1 MSLPEHDAPAGAG
14 STAPAAA
21 ETPAEAA
28 SGLDAVRAKLLKR
41 LPEHVEF
48 DGWSRAAIDMAAVDA
63 DVPEDVARMAFPAGV
78 DAAAAFHELGDARML
93 EALAREPLS
102 TLGMTARITLAIRLR
117 LESVSG
123 PQEKEAVRRAA
134 SLFALP
140 TNAARGARLIWGTAD
155 KIWTALGDESDDFNW
170 YSKRATL
177 SAVISSTVLYWL
189 ADESEDHAD
198 TWGYLDR
205 RISDVMKI
213 EKAKA
218 RVRANP
224 FGRAAS
230 SGVEALSRGL
240 KKAPRRSAG
249 G

>member
-1 MSLPEHDAPAGAG
+1 MSVPEHDAPAGAAATAG
-14 STAPAAA
+14 GAPAA
-21 ETPAEAA
+21 PAPEP
-28 SGLDAVRAKLLKR
+28 SGFDAVRAKLLER

-48 DGWSRAAIDMAAVDA
+48 DGWSRAAIDMAAVDV
-63 DVPEDVARMAFPAGV
+63 DVPEDVARMAFPTGA
-78 DAAAAFHELGDARML
+78 DAAAAFHREGDRRML

-102 TLGMTARITLAIRLR
+102 AMGMTARITLAVRLR

-123 PQEKEAVRRAA
+123 PAEKEAVRRAA

-140 TNAARGARLIWGTAD
+140 TNAARGARLVWDTAD
-155 KIWTALGDESDDFNW
+155 AIWTALGDESDDFNW

-177 SAVISSTVLYWL
+177 SAVFSSTVLYWL
-189 ADESEDHAD
+189 ADESEGHAD

-218 RVRANP
+218 RMRANP
-224 FGRAAS
+224 LGRAAS
-230 SGVEALSRGL
+230 SGVEAISRGL

>member
-1 MSLPEHDAPAGAG
+1 MSLPEHDAPAAEDA
-14 STAPAAA
+14 TPRAATSA
-21 ETPAEAA
+21 ATEPA
-28 SGLDAVRAKLLKR
+28 SGLDAVRAKLLES

-48 DGWSRAAIDMAAVDA
+48 DGWSRTAIDMAAVDA
-63 DVPEDVARMAFPAGV
+63 EVPEDVARMAFPSGV
-78 DAAAAFHELGDARML
+78 DAAAAFHELGDRRMTA
-93 EALAREPLS
+93 ALAREPLS
-102 TLGMTARITLAIRLR
+102 AMGMTDRITLAVRLR

-123 PQEKEAVRRAA
+123 PTEKEAVRRAA

-155 KIWTALGDESDDFNW
+155 AIWTALGDESDDLNW

-177 SAVISSTVLYWL
+177 AAVISSTVLYWL
-189 ADESEDHAD
+189 GDDSEGATD
-198 TWGYLDR
+198 TWAYLDR
-205 RISDVMKI
+205 RIADVMKI

-218 RVRANP
+218 RMRANP
-224 FGRAAS
+224 LGRVAS

-240 KKAPRRSAG
+240 RKTPRPRAG

>member
-1 MSLPEHDAPAGAG
+1 MSLPEHDAPAAETA
-14 STAPAAA
+14 TAPGATATAA
-21 ETPAEAA
+21 EGA
-28 SGLDAVRAKLLKR
+28 SGLDAVRAKLLEK
-41 LPEHVEF
+41 LPEHVQF

-63 DVPEDVARMAFPAGV
+63 DVPEDVARMAFPTGV
-78 DAAAAFHELGDARML
+78 DAAAAFHALGDRRML
-93 EALAREPLS
+93 EALSREPLGAM
-102 TLGMTARITLAIRLR
+102 GMTAKITLAIRLR
-117 LESVSG
+117 LESVSSET
-123 PQEKEAVRRAA
+123 EKEAVRRAA

-140 TNAARGARLIWGTAD
+140 TNTARGARLIWATAD
-155 KIWTALGDESDDFNW
+155 AIWTALGDESDDLNW

-189 ADESEDHAD
+189 GDDSEGAAD
-198 TWGYLDR
+198 TWAYLDR

-218 RVRANP
+218 RMRANP
-224 FGRAAS
+224 LGRMAT

-240 KKAPRRSAG
+240 KKAPRRRAG